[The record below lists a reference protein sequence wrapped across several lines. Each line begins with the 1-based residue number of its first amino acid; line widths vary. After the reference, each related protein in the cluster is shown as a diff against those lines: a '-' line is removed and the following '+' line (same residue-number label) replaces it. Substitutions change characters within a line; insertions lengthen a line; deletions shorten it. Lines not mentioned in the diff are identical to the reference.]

1 MQTWYNAFK
10 MFSEQFYEKRVSV
23 TERNIKLLLETV
35 TYIVIKEK
43 SHLHNYNAN
52 SHVHNAQ

>member
-1 MQTWYNAFK
+1 